1 MIEAIG
7 FIEPQVFAVSDATR
21 LLVIADEAAMLQ
33 RPLVVRDLEAL
44 CYLLGADTEAGDLG
58 CSYRYRFSPGPS
70 SGEFETDL
78 SQLEAAGYAE
88 QNSPVAVSDR
98 GRAWLSEESRAAGV
112 ERLREIAKR
121 VLPPYLDAEDMV
133 ALSVTRSEKTTARA
147 LERDLRE
154 LQQGSAAS

>member
-1 MIEAIG
+1 MIHAVG
-7 FIEPQVFAVSDATR
+7 ALEPLALAVSDATR
-21 LLVIADEAAMLQ
+21 LLVIADEAALFQ

-88 QNSPVAVSDR
+88 HNSPLAVSDR
-98 GRAWLSEESRAAGV
+98 GRAWLKEKSRAAGV
-112 ERLREIAKR
+112 ERLRGIAKR
-121 VLPPYLDAEDMV
+121 VLPRYLDAEDMV
-133 ALSVTRSEKTTARA
+133 ALSVSSSQKTTAHA
-147 LERDLRE
+147 LERDRRQ
-154 LQQGSAAS
+154 LQQGSAAT